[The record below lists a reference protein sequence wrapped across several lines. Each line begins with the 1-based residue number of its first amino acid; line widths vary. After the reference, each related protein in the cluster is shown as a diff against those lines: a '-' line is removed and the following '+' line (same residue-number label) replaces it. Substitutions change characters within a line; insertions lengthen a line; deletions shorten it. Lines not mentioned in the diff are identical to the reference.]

1 MGRTTS
7 EILARFGNSNF
18 IVNYS
23 SSYANNWVKTCFL
36 QNFLPF
42 FNCLIVFFSVV
53 VDVLELVVVGLNHL
67 TKSMTLAAGSLWD
80 SF

>member
-1 MGRTTS
+1 LGKN
-7 EILARFGNSNF
+7 LFFA
-18 IVNYS
+18 
-23 SSYANNWVKTCFL
+23 KFL
-36 QNFLPF
+36 TF